1 MRKKKKKNP
10 QHNFNCSWYILGNN
24 LSLILKIQKG
34 YKCETTFSGKVDFL
48 KVANDISALTENVL
62 INPKVYF

>member
-1 MRKKKKKNP
+1 MRKKKKKKP
-10 QHNFNCSWYILGNN
+10 HNTIPIAHGIFQEIT
-24 LSLILKIQKG
+24 SLILKIQKG
-34 YKCETTFSGKVDFL
+34 CKCETTFSGKVDFL